1 MPLRPTNTLRHLRAA
16 HRRDGYAGD
25 LAIAAT
31 VVRHGRRLR
40 LLPLAAAV
48 AAVVIGVA
56 AWVMHDAP
64 PTFPPTF
71 LPAVATTKVP
81 PPAAAAAPA
90 ALPESTDPPRRPVL
104 PGLPRMTRGNL
115 FLRAAAYG
123 PAAPLPPRCSAL
135 VASATPTSESR
146 FILRGY

>member
-1 MPLRPTNTLRHLRAA
+1 MPLRPTNTLRRLRAA

-25 LAIAAT
+25 LAAAAT

-40 LLPLAAAV
+40 LLPLAAGV

-64 PTFPPTF
+64 PTSP
-71 LPAVATTKVP
+71 PAVATTKVP

-90 ALPESTDPPRRPVL
+90 ALPEPTDPPRRPVL